1 MLDHSHSPRSGGIR
15 RGPRL
20 TDRFTILDNSVINDN
35 RLSFRARGVLI
46 WLLSKPADWRTR
58 SEAIAAQ
65 SPKEGR
71 EAIRSAM
78 RELRDAGYMVTERV
92 QDPETGRWSTITTV
106 FEEPITEADTSVP
119 PESRKPLGG
128 ELTDGGSGANTK
140 DRSLR
145 TKTNHHGGRGPRQ
158 CLPERTSPLPAR
170 AKNAL
175 SEADPKVAELE
186 RAVHEGGLAISFG
199 RIRPAALD
207 DILSLVD
214 VHGVPAMVTAAVKA
228 HRPDNPTRHAHG
240 LLPLWK
246 AMPRPRAVRPSVP
259 LCGKCVEG
267 WLDDDEL
274 GRAVRCSCRNTALS
288 GGTR

>member
-1 MLDHSHSPRSGGIR
+1 M
-15 RGPRL
+15 
-20 TDRFTILDNSVINDN
+20 
-35 RLSFRARGVLI
+35 I

-78 RELRDAGYMVTERV
+78 RELREAGYMVTERV

-106 FEEPITEADTSVP
+106 FEEPITEAGSSVP
-119 PESRKPLGG
+119 PESRNPLGG
-128 ELTDGGSGANTK
+128 KRTDGELDALTK
-140 DRSLR
+140 NESRR
-145 TKTNHHGGRGPRQ
+145 TETNHHGGRGPRQ
-158 CLPERTSPLPAR
+158 CQPDRTSPLPSS
-170 AKNAL
+170 AKSVL
-175 SEADPKVAELE
+175 PEVDPKFAELE
-186 RAVHEGGLAISFG
+186 RAVHDGGLAISFG
-199 RIRPAALD
+199 RISPTAQDEIHA
-207 DILSLVD
+207 LVD
-214 VHGVPAMVTAAVKA
+214 VHGVPSMVAAAVKA

-246 AMPRPRAVRPSVP
+246 AMPRPRAVRPAVP

-274 GRAVRCSCRNTALS
+274 GRAVRCSCRSTAAS
-288 GGTR
+288 GGAR